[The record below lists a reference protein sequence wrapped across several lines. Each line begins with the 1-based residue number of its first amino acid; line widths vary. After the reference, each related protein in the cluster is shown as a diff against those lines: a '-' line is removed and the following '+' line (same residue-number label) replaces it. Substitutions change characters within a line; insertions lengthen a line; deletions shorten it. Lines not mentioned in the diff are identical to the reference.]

1 MHFHEHSQLEISSK
15 CDIKAENCSTSCKFN
30 ERRKGLQPMG
40 YNADHY
46 WFADD
51 VTAIM
56 LVVKK
61 KKKQKYFSH
70 FGTKPYFHKTY
81 FEKKLFCN
89 DHQHGR
95 FIQVVESQEL
105 G

>member
-1 MHFHEHSQLEISSK
+1 MKE
-15 CDIKAENCSTSCKFN
+15 
-30 ERRKGLQPMG
+30 ERG
-40 YNADHY
+40 YSPWD
-46 WFADD
+46 
-51 VTAIM
+51 IM
-56 LVVKK
+56 LTTAGLRMTSRQSCWWSRK
-61 KKKQKYFSH
+61 KKKQKHFSH

>member
-1 MHFHEHSQLEISSK
+1 
-15 CDIKAENCSTSCKFN
+15 
-30 ERRKGLQPMG
+30 MG
-40 YNADHY
+40 YNADHC

-61 KKKQKYFSH
+61 KKKQKHFSH